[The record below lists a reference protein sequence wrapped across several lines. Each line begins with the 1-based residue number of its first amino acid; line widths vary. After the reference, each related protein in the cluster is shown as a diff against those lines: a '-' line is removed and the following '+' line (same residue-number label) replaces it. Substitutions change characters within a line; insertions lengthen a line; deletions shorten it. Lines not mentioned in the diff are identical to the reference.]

1 MYYTVKA
8 RYIPSEMAEFY
19 RELTDG
25 TIQSQRPD
33 GQEIVA
39 SMGRARVTEPG
50 VVRWSEQCFCPT
62 PLAHERQTVYDRY
75 FIDFETE
82 VVDGYVAFDGESFM
96 DRLARAERHREG

>member
-1 MYYTVKA
+1 MHYTVKA
-8 RYIPSEMAEFY
+8 RYILAQMAEFY

-39 SMGRARVTEPG
+39 SMRRARVTEPG

-82 VVDGYVAFDGESFM
+82 AVDDYVAFDGKNFM
-96 DRLARAERHREG
+96 DHLARAGVKA

>member
-19 RELTDG
+19 RKLTDG

-39 SMGRARVTEPG
+39 SMRRARVTEPG

-62 PLAHERQTVYDRY
+62 PLAHERKRVYDDY
-75 FIDFETE
+75 FTDLETE
-82 VVDGYVAFDGESFM
+82 AVDGYVDFDGESFI
-96 DRLARAERHREG
+96 DVLAGNAP